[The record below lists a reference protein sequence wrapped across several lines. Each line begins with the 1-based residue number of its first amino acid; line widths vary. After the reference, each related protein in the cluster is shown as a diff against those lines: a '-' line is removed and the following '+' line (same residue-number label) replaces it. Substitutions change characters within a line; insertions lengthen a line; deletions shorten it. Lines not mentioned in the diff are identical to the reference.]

1 MCKIGGGTGGMRDG
15 DAEPDSA
22 LFLRFRDYG
31 KFWFID
37 RHLRNSNTS
46 VTKGVI

>member
-1 MCKIGGGTGGMRDG
+1 MRKIGGGTGDMRDG

-22 LFLRFRDYG
+22 LYLRFRDYV

-37 RHLRNSNTS
+37 QHLRNSNTP